1 MEQTKN
7 IKLVQGY
14 LKKSNINIV
23 DLIGVVTMIILT
35 KDIFKKNSEVGKFI
49 NEILNVHFPE
59 YVIKS
64 RTLMAARTGRLVME
78 LDEHQIMKI
87 QLKIVSYL
95 EKLNDSESDEKPIL
109 RKKKKKNENEK
120 LEKWLKG
127 L

>member
-49 NEILNVHFPE
+49 NEILNESFHNQKEVLYYLIGQKNYKE
-59 YVIKS
+59 Y
-64 RTLMAARTGRLVME
+64 L
-78 LDEHQIMKI
+78 QII
-87 QLKIVSYL
+87 
-95 EKLNDSESDEKPIL
+95 
-109 RKKKKKNENEK
+109 
-120 LEKWLKG
+120 
-127 L
+127 